1 MTFSVSVTAPAR
13 RPIRD
18 PRLLE
23 RTSTRKKEFRHKC
36 RLKKPPAS
44 TIDPFVRLG
53 TQPGRRKQ
61 PKSEHARLSGPLGPL
76 RLPVRP
82 VRPVRPEAESVCWDF
97 AGTLKDPRSRPEP
110 WRGEQG
116 RCAHLEPSKP
126 AHGNE
131 FQDAL
136 ALWQKVLPGVQT
148 PQSSS
153 VSRDL
158 TASSTSDQHTLPE
171 SLQASTNLA
180 KHCLLVQRRPSCGL
194 AEKSSALC

>member
-1 MTFSVSVTAPAR
+1 M
-13 RPIRD
+13 
-18 PRLLE
+18 
-23 RTSTRKKEFRHKC
+23 RT
-36 RLKKPPAS
+36 
-44 TIDPFVRLG
+44 LG
-53 TQPGRRKQ
+53 
-61 PKSEHARLSGPLGPL
+61 A
-76 RLPVRP
+76 
-82 VRPVRPEAESVCWDF
+82 
-97 AGTLKDPRSRPEP
+97 
-110 WRGEQG
+110 
-116 RCAHLEPSKP
+116 KP